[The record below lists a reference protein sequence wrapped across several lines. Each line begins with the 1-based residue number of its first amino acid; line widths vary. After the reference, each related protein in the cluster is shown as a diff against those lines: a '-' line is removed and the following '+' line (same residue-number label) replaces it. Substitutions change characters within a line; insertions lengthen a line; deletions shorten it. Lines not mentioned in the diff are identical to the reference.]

1 MWQAYFRL
9 ATSLFLS
16 TKKFISKKQTFLL
29 TRTLERVPYIFG
41 VVEAD
46 IFEQILK
53 VTASAMRAL

>member
-1 MWQAYFRL
+1 M
-9 ATSLFLS
+9 
-16 TKKFISKKQTFLL
+16 SKANQNEVLNAWAG
-29 TRTLERVPYIFG
+29 RLERVLLIFG